1 MPGRIQLY
9 VLIMREGACAP
20 KVLFLALPV
29 GIIGYE
35 FTACWQQRTRV
46 GGPWPLWV
54 KICRKAVEVNCD
66 LLDFRN
72 NSLGLTGNCPSI
84 FFFTVG
90 F

>member
-46 GGPWPLWV
+46 GGPGP
-54 KICRKAVEVNCD
+54 C
-66 LLDFRN
+66 
-72 NSLGLTGNCPSI
+72 G
-84 FFFTVG
+84 
-90 F
+90 